1 MSAMAFTMRFHIS
14 DYVMNR
20 YQSNKNKYDQ
30 VAIGLSAFTNV
41 LWRSD
46 AEYNG

>member
-1 MSAMAFTMRFHIS
+1 MSHALSLRGFTYPI
-14 DYVMNR
+14 MNR